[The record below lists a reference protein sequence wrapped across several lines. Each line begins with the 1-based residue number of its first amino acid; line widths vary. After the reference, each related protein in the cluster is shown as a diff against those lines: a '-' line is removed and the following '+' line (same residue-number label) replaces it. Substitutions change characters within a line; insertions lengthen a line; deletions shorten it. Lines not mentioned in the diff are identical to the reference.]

1 MCMSLISRCKS
12 KEKGGHRRM
21 GVMDSSSNNKDN
33 DKDKDKR
40 WSQTHTSAPRHRLQ
54 LPEFQATGRF
64 DPVAFQR
71 RGHNGFSAMS
81 PSLFQDFQDFS
92 AKFSFPRDQTTR
104 VADSVLHRPT
114 VFRTTNRCSRSGVEF
129 CHRKGSCV
137 FFFQHGFRGDGGT
150 CGFWGWKRGQNRSLV
165 FVRHYLFSTFKVG
178 AFV

>member
-1 MCMSLISRCKS
+1 
-12 KEKGGHRRM
+12 
-21 GVMDSSSNNKDN
+21 MDSSSNS
-33 DKDKDKR
+33 KDKR

-92 AKFSFPRDQTTR
+92 AKVSFPRDQTTR

-137 FFFQHGFRGDGGT
+137 FFFQHGFRGEGGT
-150 CGFWGWKRGQNRSLV
+150 CGFWGWKKGTEQVSSICTSL
-165 FVRHYLFSTFKVG
+165 FVFKVG

>member
-1 MCMSLISRCKS
+1 
-12 KEKGGHRRM
+12 M
-21 GVMDSSSNNKDN
+21 GVMDSSSNS
-33 DKDKDKR
+33 KDKR

-92 AKFSFPRDQTTR
+92 AKVSFPRDQTTR

-137 FFFQHGFRGDGGT
+137 FFFRHGFRGEGGT

-165 FVRHYLFSTFKVG
+165 FVHTSLFVFKVG